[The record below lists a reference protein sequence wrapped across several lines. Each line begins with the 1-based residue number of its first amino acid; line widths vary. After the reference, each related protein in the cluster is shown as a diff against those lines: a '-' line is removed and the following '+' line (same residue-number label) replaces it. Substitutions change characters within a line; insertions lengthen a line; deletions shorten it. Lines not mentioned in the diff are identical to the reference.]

1 VKVEDFERELNTL
14 RRMFP
19 VYCHDKH
26 TGQFLK
32 TYEVPYGGKV
42 FRFEIGLCGECHSL
56 FAYAV
61 ERLTQCPHDPKPR
74 CRKCPDPCY
83 ERDKY
88 AQMARIMRY
97 AGVKLGLSKVKRK
110 FKGLLGL
117 D

>member
-1 VKVEDFERELNTL
+1 MKVEDFERELNTL

-19 VYCHDKH
+19 VYCRDKH
-26 TGQFLK
+26 KGWISK
-32 TYEVPYGGKV
+32 IYRVPYGGKV
-42 FRFEIGLCGECHSL
+42 FEFKIELCPECHNL

-74 CRKCPDPCY
+74 CRKCPNPCY

-88 AQMARIMRY
+88 AQMARRMRY
-97 AGVKLGLSKVKRK
+97 AGVKLGLSKVGKKLRSI
-110 FKGLLGL
+110 FGM

>member
-1 VKVEDFERELNTL
+1 VKVEDFARELETL
-14 RRMFP
+14 KKMFP
-19 VYCHDKH
+19 AYCHDKH
-26 TGQFLK
+26 GGWFEREYRIT
-32 TYEVPYGGKV
+32 YGGKE
-42 FRFEIGLCGECHSL
+42 FKFTMNLCKDCHEL

-88 AQMARIMRY
+88 KQMARVMSY
-97 AGVKLGLSKVKRK
+97 AGVKLGLSKVKRGLK
-110 FKGLLGL
+110 RLLGM